1 MPTSNFQLS
10 TFNFQLIRVA
20 IVEDHKVV
28 AEGFE
33 RLINDSDNIR
43 VIGKAFSVSGCL
55 ELLEVAQ
62 PDVLLLDV
70 SLPDG
75 NGIQLCPKIKEK
87 YPQVRIL
94 MLTSYNE
101 LFTITRALDAGA
113 DGYVLKNCMSEE
125 LLEGIRT
132 VASGERFLCRE
143 ANATLADNENHP
155 VELTR
160 REIELLQLIAE
171 GLTLHQLA
179 DKMCLGTET
188 IRSYR
193 KNLNMKLDAHSTAEL
208 LLNAKAMNLL

>member
-1 MPTSNFQLS
+1 MPNFELT
-10 TFNFQLIRVA
+10 TFHQPFIRVA

-28 AEGFE
+28 ADGFE
-33 RLINDSDNIR
+33 RLINDSENIR
-43 VIGKAFSVSGCL
+43 VIGKAFSISGCM
-55 ELLEVAQ
+55 ELLEVVQ

-70 SLPDG
+70 GLPDG

-87 YPQVRIL
+87 YPHVRII

-101 LFTITRALDAGA
+101 LYTINRAMDVGA

-132 VASGERFLCRE
+132 VASGKRFLCAE
-143 ANATLADNENHP
+143 ANVTLADNENNSL
-155 VELTR
+155 ELTR

-171 GLTLHQLA
+171 GLTLKELA

-193 KNLNMKLDAHSTAEL
+193 KNLNLKLNAHNTAEL